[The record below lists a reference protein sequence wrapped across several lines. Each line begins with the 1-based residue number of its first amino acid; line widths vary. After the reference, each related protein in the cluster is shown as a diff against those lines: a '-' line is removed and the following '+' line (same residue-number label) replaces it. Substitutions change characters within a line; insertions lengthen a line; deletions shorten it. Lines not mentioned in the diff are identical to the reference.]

1 MNNEKRQQILGSLGL
16 GLVLGALFYAL
27 VTAAGLSLGLS
38 LGWALGWAALITG
51 CLAIGLGGVLVVIAR
66 GISAR

>member
-1 MNNEKRQQILGSLGL
+1 MINEKRQQILGSLGL

-38 LGWALGWAALITG
+38 LGWAALITG